1 MWKDDRQDI
10 ILVEYIGWNKEIE
23 EEVNNI
29 EVEFAIIIIYS
40 RYKYNKDELLQ

>member
-1 MWKDDRQDI
+1 
-10 ILVEYIGWNKEIE
+10 LVEYIGWNKEIE

-40 RYKYNKDELLQ
+40 RYKYNKDELL